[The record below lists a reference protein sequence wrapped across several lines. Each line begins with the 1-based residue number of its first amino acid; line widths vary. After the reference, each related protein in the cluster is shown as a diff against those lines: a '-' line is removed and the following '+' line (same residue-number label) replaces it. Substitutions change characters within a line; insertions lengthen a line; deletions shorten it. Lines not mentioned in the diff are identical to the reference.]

1 VEYDLS
7 RSSDEVKQV
16 NDRLGMFVDTLRDPL
31 LHQSR
36 QDNLVCMAYRVHA
49 DGSRNPFLSLATL
62 GIFQPG

>member
-16 NDRLGMFVDTLRDPL
+16 DYRLRVFVDTLRDPL

-36 QDNLVCMAYRVHA
+36 RDSLVYMAYRVHA
-49 DGSRNPFLSLATL
+49 DGSRNPFLNLTAL
-62 GIFQPG
+62 GIFQPR